1 MPENVPTEFA
11 EKSTTRQL
19 RDIAMAR
26 TADPILSFDYI
37 KGDLGIAHATFHR
50 SVRHLLPVIQLST
63 RRLACGAATTRLGSR
78 PASSR
83 GWRTEAMYASEEVA
97 RRPNRAGEVEYEYSV
112 GAGARQVLNGS
123 RIQPRV
129 APETFRT
136 SRLLDFAT
144 RRELTAQIGH
154 QPEHVAPGRG
164 QGAHRQRS

>member
-63 RRLACGAATTRLGSR
+63 RRFGVRRSDYEAWKQARVKLGM
-78 PASSR
+78 A
-83 GWRTEAMYASEEVA
+83 
-97 RRPNRAGEVEYEYSV
+97 
-112 GAGARQVLNGS
+112 
-123 RIQPRV
+123 
-129 APETFRT
+129 
-136 SRLLDFAT
+136 D
-144 RRELTAQIGH
+144 
-154 QPEHVAPGRG
+154 
-164 QGAHRQRS
+164 